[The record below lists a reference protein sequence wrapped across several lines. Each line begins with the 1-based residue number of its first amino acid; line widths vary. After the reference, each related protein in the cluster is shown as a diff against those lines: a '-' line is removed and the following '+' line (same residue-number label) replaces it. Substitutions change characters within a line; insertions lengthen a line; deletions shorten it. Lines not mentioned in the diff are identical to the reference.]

1 MMNQASTDADMIKTM
16 VGKVFTSVLVVRD
29 AVDHNSMTFKTDD
42 GWEYTFMH
50 YQDCCE
56 YVRIEDIVGDVK
68 DLIDSPLTL
77 AEEVSGE
84 TADVL
89 DEDGVFGNSY
99 TWTYYKFATV
109 KGYVDVRW
117 CGESNGYYSEAVHLE
132 VRKDGEAVY

>member
-1 MMNQASTDADMIKTM
+1 MIKTM
-16 VGKVFTSVLVVRD
+16 VGKVFVSVLAD
-29 AVDHNSMTFKTDD
+29 NDSMTFKTDD

-50 YQDCCE
+50 YQSCCE

-84 TADVL
+84 TAD
-89 DEDGVFGNSY
+89 EDGVFNKSY

-117 CGESNGYYSEAVHLE
+117 LGESNGYYSEAVHLK
-132 VRKDGEAVY
+132 VRKDGEAVYQCGNLIKSVD